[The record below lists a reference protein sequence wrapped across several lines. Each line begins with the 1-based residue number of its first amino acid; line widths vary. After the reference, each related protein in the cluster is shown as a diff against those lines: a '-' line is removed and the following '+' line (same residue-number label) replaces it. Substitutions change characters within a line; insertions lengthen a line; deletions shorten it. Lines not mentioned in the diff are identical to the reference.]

1 MTIQIIKRV
10 SYGGPVR
17 EEPSNFEPIEDM
29 GVVINELRNRGNLRR
44 KRNSTFLEVPI
55 HPGEEVVISFRNIL
69 SCCGKVVVISRYPS
83 DYFRTQTYSSGIRG
97 CTNCKDKNVIHL
109 SVPCPIH
116 SVFDEQ
122 YARFLLWQYRGS
134 KISILRDLK
143 HKENCPLCRHERAR
157 SLSVDKN
164 LLQLPGIKRV
174 GGRIAGGAELNRGR
188 KNKDADYL
196 KIFGRGR

>member
-116 SVFDEQ
+116 SVFDEH
-122 YARFLLWQYRGS
+122 
-134 KISILRDLK
+134 DLK